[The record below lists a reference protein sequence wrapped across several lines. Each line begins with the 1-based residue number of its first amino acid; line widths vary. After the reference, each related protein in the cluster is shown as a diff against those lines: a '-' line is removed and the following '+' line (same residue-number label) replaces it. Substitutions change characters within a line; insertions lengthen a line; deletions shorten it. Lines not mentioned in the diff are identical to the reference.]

1 MCSRQLTYEGALK
14 CLHAVRK
21 RYLGGAPYSRIGA
34 HVKFA
39 SVLAALRSRERLN
52 NVDITYALAVL
63 LECDEEVAEK
73 LKVMLRAL
81 KMLKAG
87 TRVEGSE

>member
-1 MCSRQLTYEGALK
+1 MCSKQFTYEDVLK
-14 CLHAVRK
+14 CLHTVRK
-21 RYLGGAPYSRIGA
+21 SHLGGVPYSRIGA

-39 SVLAALRSRERLN
+39 SVLAALRSRERMN
-52 NVDITYALAVL
+52 SVDITYALAVL

-81 KMLKAG
+81 KMLKA
-87 TRVEGSE
+87 